1 MPHRGAYYGLTEREI
16 DVMHLFAT
24 GRTAARVREELVISA
39 GTVNTHALHIYQKM
53 DVHSRQELIEKVA
66 AADLDAM
73 VR

>member
-1 MPHRGAYYGLTEREI
+1 
-16 DVMHLFAT
+16 MHLFAT